1 MPVPNQPSRPNSS
14 SASRSEVPR
23 AAGSLPETKDSRAS
37 GEGVAS
43 YRGVEAD
50 QAALDDPTDS
60 RDAAIRAI
68 IHVVLAGVEGD
79 FLAPRTDRIS
89 DPRDVGLALAI
100 YDAAVRR
107 LSTIEFI
114 ASRYL
119 MQPIMQMPAPAR
131 AALICGAAQLL
142 FLDRVPPH
150 AAINESVEWVR
161 RNGHPK
167 LTGVVNAVLRKIA
180 GLVASGRLV
189 SRYEFTPNHL
199 PRSDGGA
206 LVVGLDDRG
215 VPLLPTEPAR
225 CIATATGT
233 PEKLVRHWGE
243 EHGREEAIRQSLHR
257 LATAPTVLNV
267 THAKSPISEQG
278 LLAYH
283 GPGSPRHRVWVGLH
297 SAMIDLLGSRRDVW
311 VQDGS
316 SARAVAGAAG
326 IVGSMAGGVILDLC
340 AGQGTKTRQLA
351 ACFPEGT
358 IFATDT
364 DARRVGVLRGATAH
378 LPKVR
383 VLEIGELA
391 SRMATRP
398 NLIMLDVPCS
408 NSGVLARR
416 VEAAL
421 RWSESQTT
429 RLVALQRQIL
439 RQAREMLAPGG
450 WILYSTCSMDRAE
463 NQEQAAWAADQLGL
477 DLLAEEAVLPA
488 GLPGGDPSE
497 YRDGAYWAV
506 LRAGSGAG
514 GKGAARAAS
523 AVGGKRGA
531 RRGSVDSHSPPA
543 RGVHSDQLPTVPG
556 DVLPAHGSK
565 EPTA

>member
-1 MPVPNQPSRPNSS
+1 MPVPHQPSRP
-14 SASRSEVPR
+14 ASRQDSAPAAQPPR
-23 AAGSLPETKDSRAS
+23 ADDGRTWGHDPVAGGGSGSRAESS
-37 GEGVAS
+37 GSGPEP
-43 YRGVEAD
+43 EAH
-50 QAALDDPTDS
+50 ATLADPTDA

-68 IHVVLAGVEGD
+68 IHVVLAGSEGD
-79 FLAPRTDRIS
+79 FLAPRTDQIE

-100 YDAAVRR
+100 YDAAIRR

-142 FLDRVPPH
+142 FLDRVPAH

-161 RNGHPK
+161 RNGQPR

-180 GLVASGRLV
+180 GLASSGRLV

-206 LVVGLDDRG
+206 LVVGLDERG

-233 PEKLVRHWGE
+233 PERLVRHWGE
-243 EHGREEAIRQSLHR
+243 AFGREEAIRQSLHR
-257 LATAPTVLNV
+257 LASAPTVLNV
-267 THAKSPISEQG
+267 GYLKKSIPEDG
-278 LLAYH
+278 LLAYN
-283 GPGSPRHRVWVGLH
+283 GPGTPRHRVWIGPY
-297 SAMIDLLGSRRDVW
+297 SAMVELLGSRRDVW
-311 VQDGS
+311 VQDAS
-316 SARAVAGAAG
+316 SARAVSSAAE
-326 IVGSMAGGVILDLC
+326 IVGSLSGGVVLDLC

-351 ACFPEGT
+351 ACFPEAT
-358 IFATDT
+358 IFATDS
-364 DARRVGVLRGATAH
+364 DLRRVGVLRSATAH
-378 LPKVR
+378 LPRVR

-391 SRMATRP
+391 SRMANRP
-398 NLIMLDVPCS
+398 NMIMLDVPCS

-421 RWSESQTT
+421 RWSESQTA
-429 RLVALQRQIL
+429 RLVALQRQLL

-477 DLLAEEAVLPA
+477 DLLAEEATFPA
-488 GLPGGDPSE
+488 GLPGGDPAA

-506 LRAGSGAG
+506 LRAGAEG
-514 GKGAARAAS
+514 GP
-523 AVGGKRGA
+523 
-531 RRGSVDSHSPPA
+531 RRGSAASHSA
-543 RGVHSDQLPTVPG
+543 RAGGVHSDQLPTLPG